1 MDVGGSPPPPARST
15 GACGWGDGRYLRGPE
30 EEVGAACPQHC
41 LWPLVR
47 VREGKLVG
55 SPLLSPVPLHVSH
68 LSPGCFWN
76 FL

>member
-1 MDVGGSPPPPARST
+1 MQEEAPRPPPGAQGLVGGVMGAIFGGQRRKWAPPAHSTVGGSWSE
-15 GACGWGDGRYLRGPE
+15 C
-30 EEVGAACPQHC
+30 
-41 LWPLVR
+41 
-47 VREGKLVG
+47 REGKLVG